1 VQHVHFATIGGRAD
15 MINSD
20 GQLYTIEG
28 FSAALIM
35 IMTAYLVVNA
45 TSIYTAGD
53 THISD
58 MQLEALGSDALTM
71 MGTSTNTTMYLS
83 NTSPLRMIIESGSY
97 PNATFRAMFLNL
109 TNTNSRTGFAPDFN
123 KANSTMDYIQFT
135 ASYTCRNTTN
145 DKTESYPISYSRNLT
160 GGEHTVRATKWVI
173 VNKTAS
179 PAAPFCGNTTTQDRA
194 VLVEVLLWRD

>member
-1 VQHVHFATIGGRAD
+1 MMNT
-15 MINSD
+15 D

-28 FSAALIM
+28 FAAALIM

-45 TSIYTAGD
+45 TSVYTAGD

-71 MGTSTNTTMYLS
+71 IATPTNTALYLTD
-83 NTSPLRMIIESGSY
+83 TSPLRMIIENPGPV
-97 PNATFRAMFLNL
+97 PNATFRAMYLDL
-109 TNTNSRTGFAPDFN
+109 TNGNKTGLPIDYN
-123 KANSTMDYIQFT
+123 KANSTMGYIQFN
-135 ASYTCRNTTN
+135 ASYTCRNTITN
-145 DKTESYPISYSRNLT
+145 QTESYPLSNSRNLT

-173 VNKTAS
+173 INKG
-179 PAAPFCGNTTTQDRA
+179 PGVPFCGTTDKDHA